1 MRLFSRYHLTAL
13 CVACTLVQVLLCS
26 CRQESVLPSPSPSHG
41 LVVLSLSA
49 DDVAFVE
56 TRGEQTLSDLSAL
69 SLSFT
74 LSGQIADGR
83 TIENLPLTFITT
95 EDNAFVAT
103 VETGTYTLSAATPDK
118 VAESDFGTPS
128 YVGKSGEFD
137 VKGSETATVEIHLKP
152 RNARVS
158 VQIDESFS
166 KLYECTKVKLSA
178 LSPAT
183 KDTRTVTIENP
194 STKSPAPAAYFLLSP
209 TDSQLTYTLYGNAHK
224 ASHQQELPE
233 SGVTGTLTL
242 EAGHAYTL
250 NIKAN
255 PVTGILIPVIG
266 ETHNGEFD

>member
-69 SLSFT
+69 SFT
-74 LSGQIADGR
+74 LSGQTADGR
-83 TIENLPLTFITT
+83 TVENLPLTFMTT

-103 VETGTYTLSAATPDK
+103 VETGTYTLSAATPDED
-118 VAESDFGTPS
+118 AESGFGTPS
-128 YVGKSGEFD
+128 YAGESD
-137 VKGSETATVEIHLKP
+137 VEVTEGETATVEIHLKP

-166 KLYECTKVKLSA
+166 KLYECTKVELSA

-194 STKSPAPAAYFLLSP
+194 STESPPAYFLLSS

-255 PVTGILIPVIG
+255 PVTGKLIPVIG
-266 ETHNGEFD
+266 KTHDGEFD

>member
-69 SLSFT
+69 SFT
-74 LSGQIADGR
+74 LSGQTADGR
-83 TIENLPLTFITT
+83 TIENFPMTFITT

-118 VAESDFGTPS
+118 DAERGFGTPS
-128 YVGKSGEFD
+128 YAGESDEFKVTEGEA
-137 VKGSETATVEIHLKP
+137 VKVKINLGKP

-166 KLYECTKVKLSA
+166 KLYECTKVELSA

-194 STKSPAPAAYFLLSP
+194 STESPAPAAYFLLSP
-209 TDSQLTYTLYGNAHK
+209 TDGQLTYTLYGNAHK

-255 PVTGILIPVIG
+255 PVTGKLIPVIG

>member
-41 LVVLSLSA
+41 LVMLSLSA

-56 TRGEQTLSDLSAL
+56 TRGEQMLSDLSAL
-69 SLSFT
+69 SFT
-74 LSGQIADGR
+74 LSGQTADGR
-83 TIENLPLTFITT
+83 TVENLPLTFTKENNT
-95 EDNAFVAT
+95 FVAT
-103 VETGTYTLSAATPDK
+103 VETGTYTLSAATPNE
-118 VAESDFGTPS
+118 VAESGFGTPS
-128 YVGKSGEFD
+128 YAGESDEFD
-137 VKGSETATVEIHLKP
+137 VKEGETATVEIHLKP

-166 KLYECTKVKLSA
+166 KLYECTQVELSA

-194 STKSPAPAAYFLLSP
+194 STESPAPAAYFLLP
-209 TDSQLTYTLYGNAHK
+209 TDGQLTLTYTLYGKARG

-255 PVTGILIPVIG
+255 PVTGKLIPVIG